1 MEEILVID
9 PSISGISGDMF
20 LSACVDLGA
29 NEKEIID
36 SMNSIKQNTSGVEEI
51 KIRFKDVNKN
61 GFRAKNAVIN
71 MKETKTNRN
80 YNELNGALTD
90 SLNDLGLNRNAQRFA
105 KNALENII
113 NAESKIHNESKEV
126 IHLHETGS
134 VDTLIDIIGSTI
146 ALEDLKIFDD
156 KRIIT
161 LPVAV
166 GGGKIN
172 FSHGELS
179 VPAPAVLEIAREN
192 GIIIKGG
199 PNNYETATPTGLAI
213 LSSLKTISQEIFPAI
228 IPQKIGIGAGSLE
241 IKKTPNILRMIIGKS
256 IESKNIEEIVML
268 ETNIDD
274 LNGEQIAFV
283 SEKILEKGAND
294 VNILPIYG
302 KKGRPAFTLRVMV
315 KPDQIEIM
323 SNYIMKETG
332 SLGIRI
338 MSVPRYVLDRE
349 MYEHKIKING
359 NVEKVNIKISKN
371 SEGEIIVTKPEFEDL
386 KRISLKYDI
395 PIQNL
400 HQKIIRSLE
409 QSPM

>member
-1 MEEILVID
+1 
-9 PSISGISGDMF
+9 
-20 LSACVDLGA
+20 
-29 NEKEIID
+29 
-36 SMNSIKQNTSGVEEI
+36 
-51 KIRFKDVNKN
+51 
-61 GFRAKNAVIN
+61 
-71 MKETKTNRN
+71 
-80 YNELNGALTD
+80 
-90 SLNDLGLNRNAQRFA
+90 
-105 KNALENII
+105 
-113 NAESKIHNESKEV
+113 
-126 IHLHETGS
+126 
-134 VDTLIDIIGSTI
+134 
-146 ALEDLKIFDD
+146 
-156 KRIIT
+156 
-161 LPVAV
+161 
-166 GGGKIN
+166 
-172 FSHGELS
+172 
-179 VPAPAVLEIAREN
+179 
-192 GIIIKGG
+192 
-199 PNNYETATPTGLAI
+199 
-213 LSSLKTISQEIFPAI
+213 
-228 IPQKIGIGAGSLE
+228 
-241 IKKTPNILRMIIGKS
+241 
-256 IESKNIEEIVML
+256 ML

-349 MYEHKIKING
+349 IYEHEIKING
-359 NVEKVNIKISKN
+359 NVEKVNKKISKN